1 MVWCERTLLMINTIA
16 ASAINNMALVILSGM
31 VIIRGF
37 TKEMQDLAGKRT
49 DMKKSKTMNDRI

>member
-1 MVWCERTLLMINTIA
+1 MINTIA

-37 TKEMQDLAGKRT
+37 TKEMQDLAAKRT